1 MITTS
6 IIKGFY
12 DISLSG
18 KRTSEGAIEELYNKK
33 AFENSI
39 ILWMTSMKG
48 DYIRNPLR
56 GGYLIPL
63 LAYPMSPEAAKE
75 ISEAI
80 LVGLRLD
87 YDKNLVL
94 TSLSVIPEYDSETWI
109 INLTAYSPEI
119 KDLIEI
125 ETYLKSLT

>member
-6 IIKGFY
+6 TIKGFY
-12 DISLSG
+12 DISLYG
-18 KRTSEGAIEELYNKK
+18 KRTSGGAIEEFYNKK

-39 ILWMTSMKG
+39 IMWMTSMRG

-63 LAYPMSPEAAKE
+63 LSYPMSPETANE
-75 ISEAI
+75 IAEAI
-80 LVGLRLD
+80 LVGLKID
-87 YDKNLVL
+87 YDKNIVI
-94 TSLSVIPEYDSETWI
+94 TSLNIIPDYDSQTWI

-125 ETYLKSLT
+125 ETYLRSLA